1 MKRKPTA
8 HLKEQNVTSTFKS
21 PLCFLQ
27 FRCPLHVI
35 NPDFVLTTSLLFS
48 FQFFYLC
55 TYHNSNF
62 ACLES
67 TVNGNILYV
76 FFYILFFSIS
86 IIIMRLAHVEPVA
99 IVLPFSLFLAISCLS
114 LSLLPSLPFV
124 HVDLLNSFHMAD
136 TVLGSVERHS
146 SK

>member
-1 MKRKPTA
+1 
-8 HLKEQNVTSTFKS
+8 
-21 PLCFLQ
+21 
-27 FRCPLHVI
+27 
-35 NPDFVLTTSLLFS
+35 
-48 FQFFYLC
+48 
-55 TYHNSNF
+55 
-62 ACLES
+62 
-67 TVNGNILYV
+67 
-76 FFYILFFSIS
+76 
-86 IIIMRLAHVEPVA
+86 MRLAHVEPVA